1 MAEIKSIKLTDIFE
15 PELPSRD
22 SMDPAKIEEMADSMR
37 NVGLLQPILVKVF
50 INRYE
55 IEAGHRRYLAAKLLG
70 WDEIDCIIKGVT
82 DAEDLHLERAHE
94 NLMRENLNPLE
105 EAKQVHLIVYKSDA
119 GIAKAAAM
127 INKSEAWVERRL
139 DIMQY
144 PDDIKDALGSGKINM
159 AVAAELAKCT
169 AIEYRGQLIDAVFSN
184 GASATTVK
192 GWIEDA
198 GSKKYIDHMGQ
209 NQHVGTIQ
217 TLDMGVTYIDCVFCN
232 EKHKLQD
239 TRHVW
244 MCANAIKA
252 YMELVEMVNEQ
263 RAELEAKEG
272 GAGAA

>member
-1 MAEIKSIKLTDIFE
+1 MTEILRLKLTDIIE
-15 PELPSRD
+15 PELPARD
-22 SMDPAKIEEMADSMR
+22 KIDPTGLEELAGSLQ
-37 NVGLLQPILVKVF
+37 NVGLIHAICVKRF
-50 INRYE
+50 GDKYE
-55 IEAGHRRYLAAKLLG
+55 IEAGHRRYLAARLLG
-70 WDEIDCIIKGVT
+70 WTEILTKVVGDT
-82 DAEDLHLERAHE
+82 DHNDLHLVRAHE

-105 EAKQVHLIVYKSDA
+105 EAKQVHLIVYKSAA

-127 INKSEAWVERRL
+127 INKSEAWIERRL

-144 PDDIKDALGSGKINM
+144 PDDVKEALGSGKINM

-209 NQHVGTIQ
+209 NQHVGTMQ

-252 YMELVEMVNEQ
+252 YMELVDMVNEQ
-263 RAELEAKEG
+263 RAALEAKEMES
-272 GAGAA
+272 